1 MTFVHRRTRGVV
13 VTLLGAAVALIAPAA
28 HASGRNVVL
37 LKVKAHS
44 ARANTCKRSVIS
56 VLRSRNKLMSTSK
69 YMRTRKV
76 LKRYAWNKRA
86 ISAVARAIGAD
97 AVVHV
102 HFAWR
107 RGKLNMIV
115 RVREGKSGRIVDTLS
130 FPLRRG
136 RCGMRTLRTL
146 RDRLL
151 ATIDRVERIDDFKEE
166 PHETEQATDTD
177 DDENPT
183 ADTSKSKAKTDSDS
197 DSDSDVSK
205 DSSDFEA
212 PDSSLHAV
220 GGHINVGFSAIG
232 RQLEFG
238 VASGIPD
245 NMRPRPYQSSM
256 VGGVHVDAEL
266 YPFLRKSKGSFFG
279 RQLSRIGVAFDLDHS
294 VAMKSTLSLSGTP
307 TEFATTQ
314 SRWSLGARYRIP
326 IGRSAI
332 KLAAGYDELGLVV
345 ADGTIMTG
353 VPDVTYGAVDLG
365 GDVDIALGSHFTLG
379 LGGRFLAVTGAG
391 EISTG
396 AAYGRAVIT
405 GVSGRAQI
413 DAHVTKSLT
422 LSAGLSLLQISLDF
436 AGTGDMSDVNG
447 DNQQDVNSASDT
459 YSGGFVSAGYRF

>member
-1 MTFVHRRTRGVV
+1 M
-13 VTLLGAAVALIAPAA
+13 IAPAA
-28 HASGRNVVL
+28 HASGRSVVL

-56 VLRSRNKLMSTSK
+56 VLRSQNKLMSTSK

-115 RVREGKSGRIVDTLS
+115 RVREGKSGRIVDTLA
-130 FPLRRG
+130 FPLRRN
-136 RCGMRTLRTL
+136 RCGMRTLKAL

-151 ATIDRVERIDDFKEE
+151 STINRVERIDDVKEE
-166 PHETEQATDTD
+166 PHETEQVTDTD

-183 ADTSKSKAKTDSDS
+183 ADTSKSESDSAADSDS
-197 DSDSDVSK
+197 DSDSDSNSDVSK
-205 DSSDFEA
+205 DADDFE
-212 PDSSLHAV
+212 PPPTLHAI

-245 NMRPRPYQSSM
+245 NMKPRPYQSSM

-266 YPFLRKSKGSFFG
+266 YPFLRKSRGSFFG

-314 SRWSLGARYRIP
+314 SRWSLGLRYRIP
-326 IGRSAI
+326 IGHSAI

-353 VPDVTYGAVDLG
+353 VPDVTYGAFDLG

-379 LGGRFLAVTGAG
+379 FGGRFLAVTGAG
-391 EISTG
+391 EISTH

-405 GVSGRAQI
+405 GVSGRAQL
-413 DAHVTKSLT
+413 DAHVTRSLT
-422 LSAGLSLLQISLDF
+422 LSAGVSLLQISLDF